1 MKPVLVLNAG
11 SSSLKFAVF
20 GEGPRALAR
29 GQVAGI
35 GGNAEFSV
43 EAGGVK
49 TRGKLVPGLSPAIAE
64 REVFN
69 WLAANGFGAETLSGV
84 GHRLVH
90 GGTQFTQATV
100 VDDAVMAALQPL
112 RKLAPLH
119 MPFGL
124 DALATA
130 RAAMPGLLHLAC
142 FDTSFHATNPDVM
155 TRLPLPDGIAAK
167 GYRRYGF
174 YGLNCEHVAE
184 SFARA
189 TGMPLP
195 RRLIIAHLGSG
206 SGLCALRD
214 GVSFGNTMGY
224 STLDGLIM
232 GTRPGSLDPGVL
244 IGLMRDG
251 LSLDALEDMLYHE
264 AGLKGLSGISNDMRV
279 LLQSTDPRA
288 AMAVEH
294 YCLSA
299 ARHAASLAVAMGG
312 LDGVVFT
319 GGVGENAKAVRDR
332 ILQHLAVFP
341 GVPHWVIPADEEVT
355 MARHVMGVTRA

>member
-1 MKPVLVLNAG
+1 MKPVLVINAG
-11 SSSLKFAVF
+11 SSSLKFALF
-20 GEGPRALAR
+20 GNGPQALAR

-43 EAGGVK
+43 EMGGAK
-49 TRGKLVPGLSPAIAE
+49 TRIPLRHGLAPVAAE
-64 REVFN
+64 GEVFS
-69 WLAANGFGAETLSGV
+69 WLAANGFGADTISGV

-90 GGTQFTQATV
+90 GGLQFAQATV
-100 VDDAVMAALQPL
+100 VDDEVMARLQPL

-142 FDTSFHATNPDVM
+142 FDTSFHVGNPDLM
-155 TRLPLPDGIAAK
+155 TRLPLAEAFAAQ

-174 YGLNCEHVAE
+174 YGLNCEHVVE
-184 SFARA
+184 SFPRQ
-189 TGMPLP
+189 TGVPLP
-195 RRLIIAHLGSG
+195 QRLIIAHLGSG

-214 GVSFGNTMGY
+214 GVSFSNTMGY

-244 IGLMRDG
+244 IGLLRDG
-251 LSLDALEDMLYHE
+251 MDLDALETMLYHE
-264 AGLKGLSGISNDMRV
+264 AGLKGLSGISNDMRL
-279 LLQSTDPRA
+279 LLQSPDPRA

-294 YCLSA
+294 YCLAA
-299 ARHAASLAVAMGG
+299 ARHAGSLAVAMGG
-312 LDGVVFT
+312 LDGIVFT
-319 GGVGENAKAVRDR
+319 GGVGENAGAVRDR
-332 ILQHLAVFP
+332 ILQYLAIFP
-341 GVPHWVIPADEEVT
+341 SLRHWIIAADEEVT
-355 MARHVMGVTRA
+355 MANHVMKVMGT

>member
-1 MKPVLVLNAG
+1 MKPILVLNAG
-11 SSSLKFAVF
+11 SSSLKFALF
-20 GEGPRALAR
+20 GDGPQALVR

-35 GGNAEFSV
+35 GGEAQFSV
-43 EAGGVK
+43 EMGGTK
-49 TRGKLVPGLSPAIAE
+49 TRDKLAPGLSPAQAE
-64 REVFN
+64 GEIFR
-69 WLAANGFGAETLSGV
+69 WLAAHGYGADTLSGV

-90 GGTQFTQATV
+90 GGAYFAHASV
-100 VDDAVMAALQPL
+100 VDDAVMAKLQSL

-124 DALATA
+124 DALANA
-130 RAAMPGLLHLAC
+130 RMAMPQLLHLAC
-142 FDTSFHATNPDVM
+142 FDTCFHASNPDVM
-155 TRLPLPDGIAAK
+155 TRLPLPEAFTVQ
-167 GYRRYGF
+167 GYRRFGF
-174 YGLNCEHVAE
+174 YGLNCEHVVE
-184 SFARA
+184 SFTRQ
-189 TGMPLP
+189 TGEALP

-251 LSLDALEDMLYHE
+251 MDLDALETMLYHD

-279 LLQSTDPRA
+279 LLQSSDPRA

-294 YCLSA
+294 YCLAA

-319 GGVGENAKAVRDR
+319 GGVGENAAPVRDR
-332 ILQHLAVFP
+332 IMQYLAIFP
-341 GVPHWVIPADEEVT
+341 ALPHWVIPADEEVT
-355 MARHVMGVTRA
+355 MAKQVMKAMGP

>member
-11 SSSLKFAVF
+11 SSSLKFALF
-20 GEGPRALAR
+20 GEGGRPLAR

-35 GGNAEFSV
+35 GGNAEFRV
-43 EAGGVK
+43 ETGGSK
-49 TRGKLVPGLSPAIAE
+49 TRAKLAFGLSPNAAE
-64 REVFN
+64 REVFS
-69 WLAANGFGAETLSGV
+69 WLAANGFGAGTLSGV

-90 GGTQFTQATV
+90 GGMQFSHATI
-100 VDDAVMAALQPL
+100 VDDAVMAQLQPL

-130 RAAMPGLLHLAC
+130 RAAMPEILHLAC
-142 FDTSFHATNPDVM
+142 FDTSFHVDNPDLM
-155 TRLPLPDGIAAK
+155 TRLPLPEIFAVK

-174 YGLNCEHVAE
+174 YGLNCEHVVE
-184 SFARA
+184 SFTRQ
-189 TGMPLP
+189 TGVPLP
-195 RRLIIAHLGSG
+195 GRLIIAHLGSG

-251 LSLDALEDMLYHE
+251 MSLDALEEMLYHE

-279 LLQSTDPRA
+279 LLQSSDTRA
-288 AMAVEH
+288 TVAVEH

-312 LDGVVFT
+312 LDGIVFT
-319 GGVGENAKAVRDR
+319 GGVGENAAPVREKIMR
-332 ILQHLAVFP
+332 HLTIFP
-341 GVPHWVIPADEEVT
+341 SIPHWIIAADEEAT
-355 MARHVMGVTRA
+355 MALNVMKAMGA